1 MTFQNGAHK
10 VLVRTKTPNNM
21 EIILSIV
28 YRSDMSG
35 SDTVKTICMNVC
47 MHVCMYVYVN
57 PSE

>member
-47 MHVCMYVYVN
+47 MHV
-57 PSE
+57 